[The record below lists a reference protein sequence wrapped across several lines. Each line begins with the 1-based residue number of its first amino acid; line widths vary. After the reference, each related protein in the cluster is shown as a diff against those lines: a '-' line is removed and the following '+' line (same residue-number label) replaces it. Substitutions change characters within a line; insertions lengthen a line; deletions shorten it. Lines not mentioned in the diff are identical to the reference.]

1 MAYLLIIDDDPAFRS
16 SLSEMLTDL
25 GHQVREASH
34 VEAGLQSLRSEPVDL
49 VITDLKLAG
58 EDGLAF
64 LRQAQHIKAVP
75 CIMLTAYASG
85 SNTIEAMRL
94 GAFDH
99 LTKPVSRQVLL
110 QTLQRALPERTVA
123 LATEQR
129 LPQESLGTEPL
140 IGNSECMRQV
150 FKQIGLAAA
159 TEATVLILGETGTGK
174 EEVARALHRNSLRAN
189 GPFVAVNCAAIP
201 PDLMESELFGHV
213 KGAFTGAVAD
223 RQGYLR
229 QAAGGTLFLDEIG
242 DMPLALQAK
251 ILRVLEAREFSPVG
265 TAKMLALDARII
277 AATHRDLPGA
287 VREGQFREDL
297 WYRLQVMPISLPPLR
312 ERGADLLMLA
322 QHFLTREASGR
333 PKRLTAEAAQ
343 KLAQHDWPGNIRE
356 LRNTIARA
364 VILSHHEHVEAAH
377 ISFTQRPQVTSIAHG
392 LSSTSMPATS
402 VRPVTTLAETLQQV
416 EREMI
421 ERALR
426 ESGDNRSEAAR
437 KLGLSRQQLYR
448 KLEEHG
454 LL

>member
-1 MAYLLIIDDDPAFRS
+1 MANLLIIDDDPAFRS
-16 SLSEMLTDL
+16 SLSEMLSDL
-25 GHQVREASH
+25 GHQVIEASH
-34 VEAGLQSLRSEPVDL
+34 VQAGLQCLRTEPVDL

-58 EDGLAF
+58 EDGLTF
-64 LRQAQHIKAVP
+64 LRQAQAIKAVP

-99 LTKPVSRQVLL
+99 LTKPVSRQLL
-110 QTLQRALPERTVA
+110 METLQRALPERSA
-123 LATEQR
+123 ELGA
-129 LPQESLGTEPL
+129 ESPLSAEFADADTAASERL

-174 EEVARALHRNSLRAN
+174 EEVARALHRNSLRAG

-223 RQGYLR
+223 RKGYLR
-229 QAAGGTLFLDEIG
+229 QAEGGTLFLDEIG

-251 ILRVLEAREFSPVG
+251 MLRVLEAREFSQVG
-265 TAKMLALDARII
+265 AQTVLTLNARII
-277 AATHRDLPGA
+277 AATHRDLPAA
-287 VREGQFREDL
+287 VRAGQFREDL
-297 WYRLQVMPISLPPLR
+297 WYRLQVMPIMLPPLR
-312 ERGADLLMLA
+312 ARGDDLLMLA
-322 QHFLTREASGR
+322 HYFLAAEATGT
-333 PKRLTAEAAQ
+333 PKRLTAEATR
-343 KLAQHDWPGNIRE
+343 KLVQHDWPGNIRE

-364 VILSHHEHVEAAH
+364 VILSHHAYVEAEH
-377 ISFTQRPQVTSIAHG
+377 ISFTPRPQSSLIAEQG
-392 LSSTSMPATS
+392 RPLSASGG
-402 VRPVTTLAETLQQV
+402 TLAETLQQV
-416 EREMI
+416 ERDMI

-448 KLEEHG
+448 KLEEYG
-454 LL
+454 LV

>member
-1 MAYLLIIDDDPAFRS
+1 MAHLLIIDDDPAFRS
-16 SLSEMLTDL
+16 SLSEMLSDL
-25 GHQVREASH
+25 GHH
-34 VEAGLQSLRSEPVDL
+34 VLEAGHVQAGLHCLRTAPVEL
-49 VITDLKLAG
+49 VITDLKLTG
-58 EDGLAF
+58 EDGLSF
-64 LRQAQHIKAVP
+64 LRQAQAIKAVP

-99 LTKPVSRQVLL
+99 LTKPVSRQKLME
-110 QTLQRALPERTVA
+110 TLQRALPERSA
-123 LATEQR
+123 DLESSLEADATLTADNPTAER
-129 LPQESLGTEPL
+129 L
-140 IGNSECMRQV
+140 IGNSECMREV
-150 FKQIGLAAA
+150 FKHIGLAAA

-174 EEVARALHRNSLRAN
+174 EEVARALHRNSLRAH

-201 PDLMESELFGHV
+201 AELMESELFGHV

-223 RQGYLR
+223 RKGYLR
-229 QAAGGTLFLDEIG
+229 QATGGTLFLDEIG

-265 TAKMLALDARII
+265 AQTVLALDARII
-277 AATHRDLPGA
+277 AATHRDLPAA
-287 VREGQFREDL
+287 VRAGPFREDL
-297 WYRLQVMPISLPPLR
+297 WYRLQVMPIALPPLR
-312 ERGADLLMLA
+312 ARGEDLLLLA
-322 QHFLTREASGR
+322 QHFLASEAAGT

-343 KLAQHDWPGNIRE
+343 QLVQHDWPGNIRE

-364 VILSHHEHVEAAH
+364 QILSHHAWIEAEH
-377 ISFTQRPQVTSIAHG
+377 ISFTPRPQAADASGRGA
-392 LSSTSMPATS
+392 ATG
-402 VRPVTTLAETLQQV
+402 TLAETLQQV

-426 ESGDNRSEAAR
+426 ESGGNRSEAAR

-454 LL
+454 LT

>member
-1 MAYLLIIDDDPAFRS
+1 MATLLIIDDDPAFRS
-16 SLSEMLTDL
+16 SLSEMLSDL
-25 GHQVREASH
+25 GHQVIEASH
-34 VEAGLQSLRSEPVDL
+34 VQAGLQCLRTRPVDL

-58 EDGLAF
+58 EDGLSF
-64 LRQAQHIKAVP
+64 LRQAQAIKAVP

-99 LTKPVSRQVLL
+99 LTKPVSRQLL
-110 QTLQRALPERTVA
+110 METLQRALPERTEELIAESVLSA
-123 LATEQR
+123 DTAATER
-129 LPQESLGTEPL
+129 L

-174 EEVARALHRNSLRAN
+174 EEVARALHRNSLRAD

-201 PDLMESELFGHV
+201 PELMESELFGHV

-223 RQGYLR
+223 RKGYLR
-229 QAAGGTLFLDEIG
+229 QAEGGTLFLDEIG

-251 ILRVLEAREFSPVG
+251 ILRVLEAREFSQVG
-265 TAKMLALDARII
+265 AQTVLSLNARII
-277 AATHRDLPGA
+277 AATHRDLPAA
-287 VREGQFREDL
+287 VRTGEFREDL
-297 WYRLQVMPISLPPLR
+297 WYRLQVMPIMLPPLR
-312 ERGADLLMLA
+312 ARGDDLLMLA
-322 QHFLTREASGR
+322 QYFLAAEASGV
-333 PKRLTAEAAQ
+333 PKRLTAETTR
-343 KLAQHDWPGNIRE
+343 KLVQHDWPGNIRE

-364 VILSHHEHVEAAH
+364 VILSHHAYVEAEH
-377 ISFTQRPQVTSIAHG
+377 ISFTPRPQSS
-392 LSSTSMPATS
+392 LSSDQGRHLSAS
-402 VRPVTTLAETLQQV
+402 GGTLAETLQQV

-448 KLEEHG
+448 KLEEYG
-454 LL
+454 LV

>member
-1 MAYLLIIDDDPAFRS
+1 MATLLIIDDDPAFRS
-16 SLSEMLTDL
+16 SLSEMLSDL
-25 GHQVREASH
+25 GHQVIEASH
-34 VEAGLQSLRSEPVDL
+34 VQAGLQCLRARPVEL

-58 EDGLAF
+58 EDGLSF
-64 LRQAQHIKAVP
+64 LRQAKAIKAVP

-99 LTKPVSRQVLL
+99 LTKPVSRQLL
-110 QTLQRALPERTVA
+110 METLQRALPERTEALVA
-123 LATEQR
+123 ESALSADTAATER
-129 LPQESLGTEPL
+129 L

-174 EEVARALHRNSLRAN
+174 EEVARALHRNSLRAD

-223 RQGYLR
+223 RKGYLR
-229 QAAGGTLFLDEIG
+229 QAEGGTLFLDEIG

-251 ILRVLEAREFSPVG
+251 ILRVLEAREFSQVG
-265 TAKMLALDARII
+265 AQTVLTLNARII
-277 AATHRDLPGA
+277 AATHRDLPAA
-287 VREGQFREDL
+287 VRAGQFREDL
-297 WYRLQVMPISLPPLR
+297 WYRLQVMPIMLPPLR
-312 ERGADLLMLA
+312 ARGDDLLMLA
-322 QHFLTREASGR
+322 QYFLAAEATGT
-333 PKRLTAEAAQ
+333 PKRLTPEATR
-343 KLAQHDWPGNIRE
+343 KLVQHDWPGNIRE

-364 VILSHHEHVEAAH
+364 VILSHHTYVEPEH
-377 ISFTQRPQVTSIAHG
+377 ISFTLRPQAEGS
-392 LSSTSMPATS
+392 LSPA
-402 VRPVTTLAETLQQV
+402 RQAPGATLAETLQQV

-421 ERALR
+421 VQALR

-448 KLEEHG
+448 KLEEYG
-454 LL
+454 LV

>member
-34 VEAGLQSLRSEPVDL
+34 VQAGLQSLRTEPVDL

-58 EDGLAF
+58 DDGLAF

-99 LTKPVSRQVLL
+99 LTKPVSRQVLM
-110 QTLQRALPERTVA
+110 QTLQRALPERTVE
-123 LATEQR
+123 LATEQH
-129 LPQESLGTEPL
+129 LPPEGLAEPL

-174 EEVARALHRNSLRAN
+174 EEVARALHRNSLRAH

-265 TAKMLALDARII
+265 TTKTLTLDARII

-297 WYRLQVMPISLPPLR
+297 WYRLQVMPILLPPLR

-322 QHFLTREASGR
+322 QHFLAREASGR

-343 KLAQHDWPGNIRE
+343 KLVQHDWPGNIRE

-364 VILSHHEHVEAAH
+364 VILSHHEHIEAGH
-377 ISFTQRPQVTSIAHG
+377 ISFTQRPQAIEGGAWSPVSMTSGSQPSGA
-392 LSSTSMPATS
+392 
-402 VRPVTTLAETLQQV
+402 TLAERLQQL

-448 KLEEHG
+448 KLEVHG
-454 LL
+454 LA

>member
-1 MAYLLIIDDDPAFRS
+1 MATLLIIDDDPAFRS
-16 SLSEMLTDL
+16 SLSEMLSDL
-25 GHQVREASH
+25 GHQVIEASQ
-34 VEAGLQSLRSEPVDL
+34 VQAGLQCLRTSPVDL

-58 EDGLAF
+58 EDGLSF
-64 LRQAQHIKAVP
+64 LRQAQAIKAVP

-99 LTKPVSRQVLL
+99 LTKPVSRQLL
-110 QTLQRALPERTVA
+110 METLQRALPERTEEVVA
-123 LATEQR
+123 EPPLSADTAATER
-129 LPQESLGTEPL
+129 L

-174 EEVARALHRNSLRAN
+174 EEVARALHRNSLRAD

-201 PDLMESELFGHV
+201 PELMESELFGHV

-223 RQGYLR
+223 RKGYLR
-229 QAAGGTLFLDEIG
+229 QAEGGTLFLDEIG

-251 ILRVLEAREFSPVG
+251 ILRVLEAREFSQVG
-265 TAKMLALDARII
+265 AQTVLTLNARII
-277 AATHRDLPGA
+277 AATHRDLPAA
-287 VREGQFREDL
+287 VRAGQFREDL
-297 WYRLQVMPISLPPLR
+297 WYRLQVMPIMLPPLR
-312 ERGADLLMLA
+312 ARGDDLLMLA
-322 QHFLTREASGR
+322 QYFLAAEATGT
-333 PKRLTAEAAQ
+333 PKRLTAEATR
-343 KLAQHDWPGNIRE
+343 KLVQHDWPGNIRE

-364 VILSHHEHVEAAH
+364 VILSHHAYVEAEH
-377 ISFTQRPQVTSIAHG
+377 ISFTPRPQAEGS
-392 LSSTSMPATS
+392 LSPA
-402 VRPVTTLAETLQQV
+402 RQAPGATLAETLQQV

-448 KLEEHG
+448 KLEEYG
-454 LL
+454 LA

>member
-1 MAYLLIIDDDPAFRS
+1 MATLLIIDDDPAFRS
-16 SLSEMLTDL
+16 SLSEMLSDL
-25 GHQVREASH
+25 GHQVIEASH
-34 VEAGLQSLRSEPVDL
+34 VQAGLQCLRARPVDL

-58 EDGLAF
+58 EDGLSF
-64 LRQAQHIKAVP
+64 LRQAQAIKAVP

-99 LTKPVSRQVLL
+99 LTKPVSRQLL
-110 QTLQRALPERTVA
+110 METLQRALPERTEALVA
-123 LATEQR
+123 ESALPVDTAATER
-129 LPQESLGTEPL
+129 L

-174 EEVARALHRNSLRAN
+174 EEVARALHRNSLRAD
-189 GPFVAVNCAAIP
+189 GPFVAINCAAIP
-201 PDLMESELFGHV
+201 PELMESELFGHV

-223 RQGYLR
+223 RKGYLR
-229 QAAGGTLFLDEIG
+229 QAEGGTLFLDEIG

-251 ILRVLEAREFSPVG
+251 ILRVLEAREFSQVG
-265 TAKMLALDARII
+265 AQTVLSLNARII
-277 AATHRDLPGA
+277 AATHRDLPAA
-287 VREGQFREDL
+287 VRTGEFREDL
-297 WYRLQVMPISLPPLR
+297 WYRLQVMPIMLPPLR
-312 ERGADLLMLA
+312 ARGDDLLMLA
-322 QHFLTREASGR
+322 QYFLAAEATGT
-333 PKRLTAEAAQ
+333 PKRLTPEATR
-343 KLAQHDWPGNIRE
+343 KLVQHDWPGNIRE

-364 VILSHHEHVEAAH
+364 VILSHHAYVEAEH
-377 ISFTQRPQVTSIAHG
+377 ISFTPLPQSS
-392 LSSTSMPATS
+392 LSFDQGRHLSASGG
-402 VRPVTTLAETLQQV
+402 TLAETLQQV

-448 KLEEHG
+448 KLEEYG
-454 LL
+454 LV